1 MKNLKHHLEVA
12 LAVNRTSC
20 KKLADVWSVTDTH
33 IWNVARG
40 TTTSIHI
47 RAKVVDY
54 IILAQEQSPLLE
66 DLTDLAA

>member
-12 LAVNRTSC
+12 LAVKRTSC
-20 KKLADVWSVTDTH
+20 KKLAQLWDVTDTH

-47 RAKVVDY
+47 RPKIVDY

-66 DLTDLAA
+66 DITELAA

>member
-20 KKLADVWSVTDTH
+20 KKLAKKWDVTDTH

-40 TTTSIHI
+40 STMSVHI
-47 RAKVVDY
+47 REKILDY

-66 DLTDLAA
+66 DLTEIAA